1 MAQLLREHISI
12 MVKEFI
18 FRLLVHVIILVAPCR
33 LAARLAFPFFSN
45 LMPFIECFVV
55 GLSVAR
61 VILAQRL
68 QQ

>member
-1 MAQLLREHISI
+1 

-18 FRLLVHVIILVAPCR
+18 FRLLVHVIILVAPCP
-33 LAARLAFPFFSN
+33 LAARLAFPFFFSK

-68 QQ
+68 QH